1 MHSFVSVTGH
11 FLREFLTLQVYGLRF
26 KCTVCV
32 CPGTLSE
39 RISYLTSVWSEV

>member
-1 MHSFVSVTGH
+1 MHTFVSVPVH
-11 FLREFLTLQVYGLRF
+11 FLRELLTLQVYGLRF
-26 KCTVCV
+26 SAHVCV